1 MWLNRKGCHREAK
14 RHPRLS
20 PQGTRATL
28 EWQEGTGPRCRGQS
42 CAYLSSRFCP
52 THTRPPCRGV
62 GLLQDR
68 WRTWKPIPQ
77 VVLQGDQEVQ
87 GVQPPFLE
95 RGSSGVTKSGSQDD
109 PRVHPP
115 PVTFSCP
122 ACRLR
127 DCGLGRD
134 REPEP
139 QDRIGHAV
147 SQDSGLW
154 GDPAP
159 GCLILELRADLG
171 Q

>member
-1 MWLNRKGCHREAK
+1 MTSQTKPPGNPGC
-14 RHPRLS
+14 
-20 PQGTRATL
+20 
-28 EWQEGTGPRCRGQS
+28 TGMAGSERTAVSGQS
-42 CAYLSSRFCP
+42 GAYLSSRFCP

-95 RGSSGVTKSGSQDD
+95 RGSSGVTKSGSPD
-109 PRVHPP
+109 PCMHPP
-115 PVTFSCP
+115 PVTFPCP
-122 ACRLR
+122 TCPTRGLR
-127 DCGLGRD
+127 DCGLGREG
-134 REPEP
+134 EPEP
-139 QDRIGHAV
+139 QDRTGRAV
-147 SQDSGLW
+147 SWDPGLQ

-159 GCLILELRADLG
+159 GCRILEFRLDLG